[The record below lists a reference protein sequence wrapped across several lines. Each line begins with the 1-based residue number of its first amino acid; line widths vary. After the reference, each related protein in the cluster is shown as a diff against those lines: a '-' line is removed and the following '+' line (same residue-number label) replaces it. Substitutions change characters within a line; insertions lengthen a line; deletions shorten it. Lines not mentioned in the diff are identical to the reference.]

1 MTKGTRR
8 DPLDVLLEKQAAIE
22 KRKLDLAKKAN
33 PVEEAI
39 ALAKQRREDED
50 NKYLGAVARLVLDDH
65 VVHRRMVDAAA
76 KVIENAKSKTKARAA
91 LLRVLG
97 PLPVTQLPS
106 VDTGKPAKPSVVTD
120 FARAGK

>member
-22 KRKLDLAKKAN
+22 KRKAELAKKADPLQN
-33 PVEEAI
+33 AI
-39 ALAKQRREDED
+39 AIAREKREDEE
-50 NKYLGAVARLVLDDH
+50 NLYLGAIARVLMHGDH
-65 VVHRRMVDAAA
+65 ALHRKMVDAAA
-76 KVIENAKSKTKARAA
+76 KVIEGAKSKTKARAA

-97 PLPVTQLPS
+97 PLPVQPTQ
-106 VDTGKPAKPSVVTD
+106 VAEGAKPLKPVVTE